1 MTPSCDREGVLQDIH
16 WAAGYVGYFPSYF
29 ISNLSAAQ
37 IAAAIEKE
45 EGSLDSVISKGRFDV
60 IKDWLHEKVF
70 RYGAVY
76 TTEEL
81 VEYATG
87 KPLAA
92 EDYMDYLRKRFSEVH
107 KF

>member
-1 MTPSCDREGVLQDIH
+1 M
-16 WAAGYVGYFPSYF
+16 
-29 ISNLSAAQ
+29 
-37 IAAAIEKE
+37 
-45 EGSLDSVISKGRFDV
+45 

-92 EDYMDYLRKRFSEVH
+92 EDYMDYLRKRFSEVY